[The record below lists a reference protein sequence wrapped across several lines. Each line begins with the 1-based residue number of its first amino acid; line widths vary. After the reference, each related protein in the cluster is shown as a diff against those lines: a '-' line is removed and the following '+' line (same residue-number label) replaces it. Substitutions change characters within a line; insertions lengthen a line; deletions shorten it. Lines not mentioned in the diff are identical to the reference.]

1 MNLGQNCLLS
11 KCGPGNI
18 TLEALLDS
26 PGLTPS
32 PLSEFVSDP
41 AVFDATGVGSC
52 SLLQQQRLQP
62 HTSVCT
68 PLAVSAIG
76 DNSGALTRKLFA
88 SELQRQTLLRDY
100 CIELLFV
107 LRNQDVNG
115 YFLSS
120 AQGSGHMKDVNH
132 IGLLDLEKRLLC
144 NGYHTLDEFKS
155 DVAHLF
161 VWALRQYSPDTPAHA
176 EAQRLNN
183 IASDWFSSLA
193 ADHVAALN
201 STLTRQPA
209 HVISQA
215 PVDVSEE
222 QILPTETTLGILNPD
237 NHGVVSRTERVRSIG
252 EEAGPLRSGLHL
264 LPNGGY
270 REDRRNKVIPYTYLD
285 YGPFYSFAPHF
296 DSGASHCSPEAHQ
309 LVLSTSWLPAR
320 TAYLTSEHS
329 TSSPEP
335 CSPTSDDITQAIQS
349 DAVNSALAIGDHQ
362 LAVSLAVADMEQ
374 RTTAKIASELD
385 AILPG
390 PEVGEDCVFSMC
402 LANALTRNSVFRN
415 ETELCSLQN
424 IPEAKQVGWTEQTEI
439 PKERNPVVVDLD
451 QPELPYNSDIS
462 DQISETYPSG
472 SNSPD
477 LTESAS
483 DLISLYQTQYRRL
496 GDTSP
501 TSAMTGAT
509 LRPSQT
515 ETTIAHRLVG
525 RLIRLAKRARP
536 GDLVHP
542 LAVRRAMNML
552 PDIAPLPDDEYFQ
565 GNCPSFPPVTTEA
578 YPKSSLSV
586 TGAS

>member
-1 MNLGQNCLLS
+1 MCVCAVSFPTYSSLVCCDSNCSSVHCKVLIVATIQMNLGQNCLLS

-32 PLSEFVSDP
+32 PLSEFVNDP
-41 AVFDATGVGSC
+41 AVLDANGVGSC

-68 PLAVSAIG
+68 PLAVSSVG
-76 DNSGALTRKLFA
+76 DNSSALTRKLFA

-120 AQGSGHMKDVNH
+120 AQGSGHMKDVNR

-155 DVAHLF
+155 DVAQLF

-183 IASDWFSSLA
+183 LASDWFSSLA

-209 HVISQA
+209 HVISQVPA
-215 PVDVSEE
+215 DVAEE

-252 EEAGPLRSGLHL
+252 EERITLRLFYKQSG
-264 LPNGGY
+264 
-270 REDRRNKVIPYTYLD
+270 RSV
-285 YGPFYSFAPHF
+285 
-296 DSGASHCSPEAHQ
+296 
-309 LVLSTSWLPAR
+309 TS
-320 TAYLTSEHS
+320 
-329 TSSPEP
+329 
-335 CSPTSDDITQAIQS
+335 
-349 DAVNSALAIGDHQ
+349 V
-362 LAVSLAVADMEQ
+362 
-374 RTTAKIASELD
+374 
-385 AILPG
+385 
-390 PEVGEDCVFSMC
+390 
-402 LANALTRNSVFRN
+402 
-415 ETELCSLQN
+415 TEL
-424 IPEAKQVGWTEQTEI
+424 
-439 PKERNPVVVDLD
+439 
-451 QPELPYNSDIS
+451 
-462 DQISETYPSG
+462 SETYPSG

-542 LAVRRAMNML
+542 LAVRRAMNVL
-552 PDIAPLPDDEYFQ
+552 PNIAPLPDDEYLQ
-565 GNCPSFPPVTTEA
+565 DNCLSFSPVTTQA
-578 YPKSSLSV
+578 NPRSGLSV

>member
-1 MNLGQNCLLS
+1 MNLGQTCLLS

-41 AVFDATGVGSC
+41 TVFDASGVGSC

-68 PLAVSAIG
+68 PLAVSAVG
-76 DNSGALTRKLFA
+76 GNSGTLTRKLFA

-120 AQGSGHMKDVNH
+120 AQGSGHVKDVNR
-132 IGLLDLEKRLLC
+132 IGLLDLEKRLLS
-144 NGYHTLDEFKS
+144 NGYHTLDEFKT
-155 DVAHLF
+155 DVVQLF
-161 VWALRQYSPDTPAHA
+161 VWALRYYSPDSPAHA
-176 EAQRLNN
+176 EAQRLNTL
-183 IASDWFSSLA
+183 ASDWFSSLA

-201 STLTRQPA
+201 STLTWQPTN
-209 HVISQA
+209 VVSQA
-215 PVDVSEE
+215 PAEIKEE

-285 YGPFYSFAPHF
+285 YGPFYSFAPHY

-320 TAYLTSEHS
+320 TAYLTSEHGI
-329 TSSPEP
+329 SSPEP
-335 CSPTSDDITQAIQS
+335 CSPSSDDITQAIQS
-349 DAVNSALAIGDHQ
+349 DAVHSALAVGDHQ

-385 AILPG
+385 ALLPG

-402 LANALTRNSVFRN
+402 LAKAFTHNGVFRN
-415 ETELCSLQN
+415 EAKLYSLQN
-424 IPEAKQVGWTEQTEI
+424 VPETKRDGWTEQTEI
-439 PKERNPVVVDLD
+439 NKESNTVVVDLD
-451 QPELPYNSDIS
+451 QPELPYDSGIS

-509 LRPSQT
+509 LRPSQA
-515 ETTIAHRLVG
+515 ETAIAHRLVG

-536 GDLVHP
+536 RDLVHP

-552 PDIAPLPDDEYFQ
+552 PDIAPLPDDEYSQ
-565 GNCPSFPPVTTEA
+565 DNCLSSPLVTTEA
-578 YPKSSLSV
+578 NSKPGLSV
-586 TGAS
+586 